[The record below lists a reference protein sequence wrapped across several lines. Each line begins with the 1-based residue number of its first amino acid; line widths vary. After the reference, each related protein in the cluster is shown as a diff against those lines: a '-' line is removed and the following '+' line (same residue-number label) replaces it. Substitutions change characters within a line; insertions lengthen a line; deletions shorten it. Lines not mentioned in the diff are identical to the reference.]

1 MEDGD
6 GTRVRRG
13 RYPFELQPRVRWALA
28 NIPHRNA
35 LGERRD
41 QGRARS
47 LVHSPTSV
55 AATTRRSSA
64 NAPQRTGVSRWKVAM
79 GALARRGCYSFDGVT
94 WVKYSAAYRL
104 HRPNY
109 ARLIG
114 ERDATRGRIA
124 VEGGRERAGVKMAS
138 IQLDQS
144 SWRSG
149 SDGGSL
155 EPVSAAV
162 KFPVCV
168 FSVK

>member
-1 MEDGD
+1 
-6 GTRVRRG
+6 
-13 RYPFELQPRVRWALA
+13 
-28 NIPHRNA
+28 
-35 LGERRD
+35 
-41 QGRARS
+41 
-47 LVHSPTSV
+47 
-55 AATTRRSSA
+55 
-64 NAPQRTGVSRWKVAM
+64 M

-124 VEGGRERAGVKMAS
+124 VEGGRERGGVKMAS

-162 KFPVCV
+162 KFPVCA